1 MEQIQKIDPMTFNPA
16 AVRIAENNYASEF
29 YRKIIEMINDFEAS
43 LNHDEE
49 VGVRLI
55 SFGQTVQFHIEDLSY
70 YNPSLIAFIGRLPN
84 GSKVKL
90 IQNVD
95 QISFLLMALP
105 KLNEDAP
112 ARRIGFKIEDTCEG
126 GSKIL

>member
-1 MEQIQKIDPMTFNPA
+1 MEQFQKNDPLTFNPA
-16 AVRIAENNYASEF
+16 AVRITENNYASEF

-49 VGVRLI
+49 VGVRLVL
-55 SFGQTVQFHIEDLSY
+55 FGQNVQFHIEDLSY
-70 YNPSLIAFIGRLPN
+70 YHPSLIAFIGRLPN
-84 GSKVKL
+84 GSKVEL
-90 IQNVD
+90 IQNVA

-112 ARRIGFKIEDTCEG
+112 ARRIGFKIEVN
-126 GSKIL
+126 

>member
-43 LNHDEE
+43 LYHDEE
-49 VGVRLI
+49 VGVRLV
-55 SFGQTVQFHIEDLSY
+55 SFGQNVQFHIEHLSY
-70 YNPSLIAFIGRLPN
+70 YNPNLIAFIGRLPN

-112 ARRIGFKIEDTCEG
+112 VRRIGFKIEDTCEG